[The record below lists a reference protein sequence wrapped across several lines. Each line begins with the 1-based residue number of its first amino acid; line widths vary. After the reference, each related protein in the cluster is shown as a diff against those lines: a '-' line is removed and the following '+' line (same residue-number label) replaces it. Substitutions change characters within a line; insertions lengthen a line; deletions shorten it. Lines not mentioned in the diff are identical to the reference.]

1 MDATKVIVTAN
12 EAGQVIVRSEN
23 NPEWGH
29 IRVEQTLLV
38 VDDSGFAKKS
48 RRSALI
54 PGLIEDLSEFGYTA
68 GQEISGQVII
78 KESLTPF
85 NKKNPKR
92 DLKIAGDS
100 GVVCSQDGMPIYRKS
115 VFTTDSSKED
125 DTLSH
130 TNDEEIKAVYA
141 AKGEASKLEPNKS
154 FEL

>member
-1 MDATKVIVTAN
+1 MTNKVIVTAN

-23 NPEWGH
+23 NSEWGH
-29 IRVEQTLLV
+29 IRVEQTQMII
-38 VDDSGFAKKS
+38 DDQGFAKKT

-54 PGLIEDLSEFGYTA
+54 PGLIEDLTSFGYSA
-68 GQEISGQVII
+68 NQQVDGKVLI
-78 KESLTPF
+78 KESCVPF

-115 VFTTDSSKED
+115 IFTTDPSQVD
-125 DTLSH
+125 DLVSH
-130 TNDEEIKAVYA
+130 TNDDEIKASYA
-141 AKGEASKLEPNKS
+141 AKSETSKLEPNKS

>member
-1 MDATKVIVTAN
+1 MNTVKVTAN
-12 EAGQVIVRSEN
+12 DAGQVIVRSEN

-38 VDDSGFAKKS
+38 VDDQGFAKKS

-54 PGLIEDLSEFGYTA
+54 PGLIEDLSAFGYTA
-68 GQEISGQVII
+68 GQEISGKIII

-100 GVVCSQDGMPIYRKS
+100 GVVCRQDGMPIFRKS
-115 VFTTDSSKED
+115 VFTADLSKGD

-130 TNDEEIKAVYA
+130 TNDDEIKAAYA
-141 AKGEASKLEPNKS
+141 AKAEAKELEPDKS
-154 FEL
+154 FDL